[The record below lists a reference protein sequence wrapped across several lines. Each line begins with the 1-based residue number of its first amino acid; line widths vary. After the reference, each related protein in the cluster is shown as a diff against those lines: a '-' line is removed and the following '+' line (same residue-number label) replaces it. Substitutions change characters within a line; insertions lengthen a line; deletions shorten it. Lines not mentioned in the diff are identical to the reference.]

1 MGVRWPAL
9 TLEMRAPA
17 RLDISSCS
25 ARGITLSNVPMSDQ
39 DGIVFHAGGPEGSVN
54 CAGAAGRC
62 TAART
67 RAFLRPT
74 PLAKQSLKPG

>member
-39 DGIVFHAGGPEGSVN
+39 DGIVFHAGGPEGSEN
-54 CAGAAGRC
+54 SATSAGRC

-67 RAFLRPT
+67 LAFSSPT
-74 PLAKQSLKPG
+74 PLAKHSMKPG